1 VKTILT
7 GTLSVLLL
15 CSISFAQTNPFLS
28 GQPAGSETTE
38 GEVSPPGGPSTW
50 PVIGTLVTKSAA
62 AQRKFQITIAETM
75 SDLTET
81 GSVKSLWILLG
92 ISFVFG
98 ILHAAGPGHRKTVL
112 VAYFMGKG
120 TKPLKG
126 ILAGFMLAAVH
137 AASAIVLVGGFYLF
151 TTRSLLVSVD
161 QAQTLLFPLTYGI
174 ILVLGIWMT
183 AHGIKDYRSP
193 QSPDRKNGSLG
204 WLIFS
209 GLVPCPA
216 ASAIM
221 ILAVVGNATIIGI
234 ISITAMSLGMG
245 VLLASVGLFAILMR
259 SRVTALLKNPA
270 AGKKM
275 ELVLQLVSGAAM
287 ALFGLFMGLG
297 YL

>member
-1 VKTILT
+1 MKAMLT
-7 GTLSVLLL
+7 TVLFVLLL
-15 CSISFAQTNPFLS
+15 CSVSFAQANPFLS
-28 GQPAGSETTE
+28 GQPAENTE
-38 GEVSPPGGPSTW
+38 GEVSTPGGPSTW
-50 PVIGTLVTKSAA
+50 PVIGSIVTKSAT

-75 SDLTET
+75 TDVTET
-81 GSVKSLWILLG
+81 GSMKSLWILLG

-137 AASAIVLVGGFYLF
+137 AASAIILVGGFYLF

-161 QAQTLLFPLTYGI
+161 RAQTLLFPVTYGI
-174 ILVLGIWMT
+174 ILVLGVWMT
-183 AHGIKDYRSP
+183 VHGIKDYRSP
-193 QSPDRKNGSLG
+193 QSQDKKNGSLG

-221 ILAVVGNATIIGI
+221 ILAVAGNASAIGVV
-234 ISITAMSLGMG
+234 SVTAMSLGMG
-245 VLLASVGLFAILMR
+245 VLLAAVGLLAILMR
-259 SRVTALLKNPA
+259 GRVTALLK
-270 AGKKM
+270 
-275 ELVLQLVSGAAM
+275 
-287 ALFGLFMGLG
+287 
-297 YL
+297 